1 MPLVVAAVRPFLYPL
16 SAHVIVAKMMIVT
29 KHLTN
34 IREVLELCLNGIF
47 LVFAIVFSLSLFPP

>member
-1 MPLVVAAVRPFLYPL
+1 
-16 SAHVIVAKMMIVT
+16 MMIVT

-34 IREVLELCLNGIF
+34 IREVLELCLNEIF